1 MTKTLIVSEK
11 NIAARRLAQLL
22 GGSYKAEKAGS
33 VDIYRFQLDGQQCT
47 AVGLKGHI
55 LKVDFPVNYANWQE
69 VDPADLINA
78 QIVKVPTQKAIINT
92 LKKQAKE
99 ADEVIIA
106 TDFDREG
113 ELIGV
118 DAVNQIRQVKDLP
131 VKRARFSAL
140 TKEEIEKAFSH
151 LESIYYNL
159 AQAGEARQDIDL
171 IWGATLTRFLS
182 LASTRLGKNF
192 LSVGRVQ
199 SPTLWLIVA
208 REKEREAFVP
218 QTYWQLKIVF
228 EYLGQEFAASHK
240 TERFWSKEEVEK
252 VLSKLGDKGEVIA
265 VKTTKRTVESPA
277 PFNTTGFLAAAA
289 SLGFSPAK
297 AMNIAE
303 TLYMNGFISYPRV
316 DNTVYPESL
325 GLRDILATISASDAV
340 GDLAQEIAQQKELK
354 PTRGK
359 KKTTDHPPIHPTGVA
374 KKEQLSPQE
383 WKVYELVARRFL
395 ATLAPPAQVE
405 SKRIDIDVNGEP
417 FFLRGSVVKQAG
429 WQRYYPYG
437 LHKEEQLPDLAKG
450 DVIKVVAPKVEE
462 KQTQPPAR
470 YSQGTL
476 IQKMEELG
484 LGTKAT
490 RHAILQNLYDRG
502 YIHSDPIV
510 PTELGIAV
518 AEALKKHAEKIA
530 SPEMTA
536 ELEQEMDLIAE
547 GRKSRE
553 EVVEHSR
560 QLLAQVM
567 LTLQAKKDEVAQE
580 IKGGILTDKIVGKC
594 ANCGKNL
601 RIIRAKK
608 SKKRFVGCSG
618 YPDCQVTYPLP
629 QFGDVVATGELC
641 AVCGSPK
648 VKIINKGKR
657 PWELCLDPKCPT
669 KEEWGKTANKQNK

>member
-1 MTKTLIVSEK
+1 
-11 NIAARRLAQLL
+11 
-22 GGSYKAEKAGS
+22 
-33 VDIYRFQLDGQQCT
+33 
-47 AVGLKGHI
+47 
-55 LKVDFPVNYANWQE
+55 
-69 VDPADLINA
+69 
-78 QIVKVPTQKAIINT
+78 
-92 LKKQAKE
+92 
-99 ADEVIIA
+99 
-106 TDFDREG
+106 
-113 ELIGV
+113 
-118 DAVNQIRQVKDLP
+118 
-131 VKRARFSAL
+131 
-140 TKEEIEKAFSH
+140 
-151 LESIYYNL
+151 
-159 AQAGEARQDIDL
+159 
-171 IWGATLTRFLS
+171 
-182 LASTRLGKNF
+182 
-192 LSVGRVQ
+192 
-199 SPTLWLIVA
+199 
-208 REKEREAFVP
+208 
-218 QTYWQLKIVF
+218 
-228 EYLGQEFAASHK
+228 
-240 TERFWSKEEVEK
+240 
-252 VLSKLGDKGEVIA
+252 
-265 VKTTKRTVESPA
+265 
-277 PFNTTGFLAAAA
+277 
-289 SLGFSPAK
+289 
-297 AMNIAE
+297 
-303 TLYMNGFISYPRV
+303 
-316 DNTVYPESL
+316 
-325 GLRDILATISASDAV
+325 
-340 GDLAQEIAQQKELK
+340 
-354 PTRGK
+354 
-359 KKTTDHPPIHPTGVA
+359 
-374 KKEQLSPQE
+374 
-383 WKVYELVARRFL
+383 
-395 ATLAPPAQVE
+395 
-405 SKRIDIDVNGEP
+405 
-417 FFLRGSVVKQAG
+417 
-429 WQRYYPYG
+429 
-437 LHKEEQLPDLAKG
+437 
-450 DVIKVVAPKVEE
+450 
-462 KQTQPPAR
+462 
-470 YSQGTL
+470 
-476 IQKMEELG
+476 MEELG

>member
-1 MTKTLIVSEK
+1 MQMTKTLIVSEK

-22 GGSYKAEKAGS
+22 GGSYREEKAGS
-33 VDIYRFQLDGQQCT
+33 VAIYRFQLNGQECI

-118 DAVNQIRQVKDLP
+118 DALNQIRQIKDVP

-151 LESIYYNL
+151 LESIYYSL

-208 REKEREAFVP
+208 REKEREAFIP

-228 EYLGQEFAASHK
+228 EYLGQKFTASHK
-240 TERFWSKEEVEK
+240 TERFWSKEEVDK
-252 VLSKLGDKGEVIA
+252 VLNKLGDKGEVTS
-265 VKTTKRTVESPA
+265 VKITKRTVEPPA
-277 PFNTTGFLAAAA
+277 PFNTTSFLAAAA
-289 SLGFSPAK
+289 GLGLSPAK

-303 TLYMNGFISYPRV
+303 TLYMNGYISYPRV

-325 GLRDILATISASDAV
+325 GLRDILTTISASEVV
-340 GDLAQEIAQQKELK
+340 GVLAQEIAQQKELK

-374 KKEQLSPQE
+374 KKEQFSAQE

-405 SKRIDIDVNGEP
+405 TKRIDIDVNGEP
-417 FFLRGSVVKQAG
+417 FFLRGSVIRQAG

-437 LHKEEQLPDLAKG
+437 QQKEEQLPELTKG
-450 DVIKVVAPKVEE
+450 DVVKVMAPKVEE

-470 YSQGTL
+470 YSQGAL

-490 RHAILQNLYDRG
+490 RHAIIQNLYDRG

-547 GRKSRE
+547 GSKSRE

-560 QLLAQVM
+560 QLLAQIM

-580 IKGGILTDKIVGKC
+580 IRGGILTDKTVGNC
-594 ANCGKNL
+594 PNCGKNL

-618 YPDCQVTYPLP
+618 YPNCQVTYPLP

-648 VKIINKGKR
+648 VKIITKGKR

-669 KEEWGKTANKQNK
+669 KEEWARR